1 MAPTPRPVTG
11 VVQHYDWGDAEFIP
25 ALLGREPDGRP
36 HAELWLGTHDS
47 GPATLDDGQPLAE
60 VTGDL
65 PYLLKVLAAAD
76 PLSLQVH
83 PDESQAADG
92 HRRGVYPDAH
102 AKPELLCALTRFE
115 AFCGVR
121 PVEATLDLLT
131 DIGADQLAEIV
142 AGGGPP
148 AAMRALYL
156 GEIDPGPTIA
166 ACAGSLR
173 PEAVWV
179 TRLHTRYPG
188 EVSVA
193 VTLLLNHVVLEP
205 GDALHLTAGNLHAY
219 LGGAGIELM
228 GPSDN
233 VIRGGLT
240 TKKVDIDELRRIV
253 DLTPLAHPVM
263 QLADPG
269 RYPLEEAGC
278 LLVHLAAGVPHT
290 STGDE
295 LAIAVD
301 GSTWYLPP
309 GCVYAPTTDAYVV
322 VHDPL
327 R

>member
-1 MAPTPRPVTG
+1 
-11 VVQHYDWGDAEFIP
+11 
-25 ALLGREPDGRP
+25 
-36 HAELWLGTHDS
+36 
-47 GPATLDDGQPLAE
+47 
-60 VTGDL
+60 
-65 PYLLKVLAAAD
+65 
-76 PLSLQVH
+76 
-83 PDESQAADG
+83 
-92 HRRGVYPDAH
+92 
-102 AKPELLCALTRFE
+102 
-115 AFCGVR
+115 
-121 PVEATLDLLT
+121 
-131 DIGADQLAEIV
+131 
-142 AGGGPP
+142 
-148 AAMRALYL
+148 MRALYL

-179 TRLHTRYPG
+179 TRLDTRYPG
-188 EVSVA
+188 EASVA

-240 TKKVDIDELRRIV
+240 TKTVDIDELRRIV

-269 RYPLEEAGC
+269 RYPLAEAGC

-301 GSTWYLPP
+301 GRRSYLPP
-309 GCVYAPTTDAYVV
+309 GASTPPPPTPTSSSTTPSGESHRDPRALKLTGTGASGWSCGSRRSSRRVVGVVALLVEQRRRSFSASRSALVEVGPLERRVDAVLV
-322 VHDPL
+322 DELGPL
-327 R
+327 DELRRPSRLRARRRRC